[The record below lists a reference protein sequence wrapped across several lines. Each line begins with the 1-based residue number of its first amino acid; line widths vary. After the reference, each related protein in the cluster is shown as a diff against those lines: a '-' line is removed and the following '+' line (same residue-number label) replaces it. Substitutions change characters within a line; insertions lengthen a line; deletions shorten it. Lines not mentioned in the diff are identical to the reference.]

1 MDSTP
6 LFEAILE
13 GMFGEGKH
21 KNQGD
26 PSLSHGEFRPEAA
39 LASLITASRK
49 KGKPPQL
56 GRLKSSP
63 LDNGLPGPHTMLMYK

>member
-1 MDSTP
+1 VFKRGGKAITRFLAITQILLSHAVVVVDDRMPMDSTP

-13 GMFGEGKH
+13 GMFGEGNH

-39 LASLITASRK
+39 LC
-49 KGKPPQL
+49 
-56 GRLKSSP
+56 
-63 LDNGLPGPHTMLMYK
+63 

>member
-1 MDSTP
+1 MPMDSTP

-13 GMFGEGKH
+13 GMFGEGNH

-39 LASLITASRK
+39 LC
-49 KGKPPQL
+49 
-56 GRLKSSP
+56 
-63 LDNGLPGPHTMLMYK
+63 